1 MKIVFLVLF
10 AAASIA
16 HLYFSWKDDKRGRA
30 VTKPF
35 LLLFLALYYVF
46 SVDKISLVLLFA
58 LLTSWLGDVLL
69 IPKGHK
75 WFSAGGVSFM
85 VSHFLFIA
93 VYIERIS
100 FAEVLWLPVIV
111 AALVYCIVAAKI
123 ISMGVE
129 DDTPAYARR
138 HVYISAG
145 KQRNERLCTDA
156 AVIDRHSWCGHCLY
170 RRGAVFRLGLQPV
183 SRPLL

>member
-85 VSHFLFIA
+85 VSSFSLHSR
-93 VYIERIS
+93 VYR
-100 FAEVLWLPVIV
+100 AHKLCRGPV
-111 AALVYCIVAAKI
+111 AAGHRRRACLLYRRGKDNLN
-123 ISMGVE
+123 GVE

-170 RRGAVFRLGLQPV
+170 RCGAVFRL
-183 SRPLL
+183 

>member
-1 MKIVFLVLF
+1 MKIVFFVLF

-100 FAEVLWLPVIV
+100 FAEVLWLPV
-111 AALVYCIVAAKI
+111 LYRRGKDNLN
-123 ISMGVE
+123 GVE
-129 DDTPAYARR
+129 DNTPAYARR